1 MKIVQTLLVR
11 DEADI
16 IDAHLAYHLNHG
28 VDFVIATDHDSQ
40 DGTTEILETYARDGY
55 VRRTPESGA
64 MREVK
69 WRTRMAR
76 IAFVE
81 HGADWVIN
89 ADADQF
95 WWPRRGDLRDILR
108 AIPTRFGAIRAFDR
122 VFIPRPDDGAH
133 FAERMTHR
141 MSAPAAINAPV
152 STYRPLARVIHRGD
166 PGVVV
171 SLGNHAISGT
181 HLTALQNWHP
191 IEVLHFPWRSPAQ
204 MAQKARHFVEA
215 GSRHATVYHVE
226 AHRAVVQQ
234 RLQDHY
240 ASLAVDDRAFE
251 IGIGEGAIVTDTRLR
266 DVLRILAGSA
276 ELRER
281 GGQFSLP
288 PTSAALPVQHP
299 TPQDDAAY
307 AAEAAALRDADT
319 VRACRAFDRLER
331 RVRALE
337 RRTARGL
344 LPIPSWPE
352 PSEP

>member
-1 MKIVQTLLVR
+1 MQTLLVR

-16 IDAHLAYHLNHG
+16 IDAHLAYHLNLG

-55 VRRTPESGA
+55 VRRTPERGA
-64 MREVK
+64 MREVE

-76 IAFVE
+76 LAFVE
-81 HGADWVIN
+81 HSADWVIN

-95 WWPRRGDLRDILR
+95 WWPRGGDLRDILR

-166 PGVVV
+166 PGVTV

-181 HLTALQNWHP
+181 QLAALQNWHP

-204 MAQKARHFVEA
+204 MARKARHFVDA
-215 GSRHATVYHVE
+215 GSRHATVYHSE
-226 AHRAVVQQ
+226 AHRAVMEQ

-240 ASLAVDDRAFE
+240 ASLALDDRSFE
-251 IGIGEGAIVTDTRLR
+251 IGIAEGVIVMDTRLR
-266 DVLRILAGSA
+266 DVLRILASSA
-276 ELRER
+276 ELREQ
-281 GGQFSLP
+281 GAEFSLP
-288 PTSAALPVQHP
+288 PAPASLFPLRP
-299 TPQDDAAY
+299 TPEDDAAY
-307 AAEAAALRDADT
+307 AAEAAAFRDADA
-319 VRACRAFDRLER
+319 VRARRVVDRLEQ
-331 RVRALE
+331 RVGALE
-337 RRTARGL
+337 RRTARGRV
-344 LPIPSWPE
+344 PVPSRSK